1 MIMDKRRERKDLI
14 IAKARETFLQKGL
27 FNTVMDDIADRV
39 GLTRRTLYRYFKTKE
54 DLAYE
59 TTIVLLKEWND
70 YQKMIFDSLEGN
82 GIERLESFLNNL
94 IDYMSNKIEVMKY
107 LGEFDFCFQD
117 GTTIE
122 LDTNVIVRFDEII
135 LESDRLITEI
145 INLGQEDKSIK
156 SDFDVKLMVATISN
170 MLWSFGQRVAIRD
183 KIIMKE
189 SGFPGLDLIK
199 NQVSIYIMA
208 IKED

>member
-1 MIMDKRRERKDLI
+1 MDKRRERKDLI

-145 INLGQEDKSIK
+145 INLGQKDKSIK

>member
-117 GTTIE
+117 GTTLE

-170 MLWSFGQRVAIRD
+170 ILWSFGQRVAIRD

>member
-1 MIMDKRRERKDLI
+1 MDKRRERKDLI

-117 GTTIE
+117 GTTLE

-170 MLWSFGQRVAIRD
+170 ILWSFGQRVAIRD

-189 SGFPGLDLIK
+189 SSFPGLDLIK

>member
-1 MIMDKRRERKDLI
+1 MDKRRERKDLI

-117 GTTIE
+117 GTTLE

-170 MLWSFGQRVAIRD
+170 ILWSFGQRVAIRD

>member
-1 MIMDKRRERKDLI
+1 MDKRRERKDLI